1 MMPSSPVHQP
11 IGQAEP
17 ENGDGNRPGWRFV
30 EGSVSVSVSTLL
42 AILLSECACAGLPL
56 LGYLSELT
64 DRPDGVIIVATL
76 LLFPTTLALYGGF
89 AVFYSAK
96 EFVEKRA
103 RRRGRAEGR
112 VEGIAEGLKKGREEG
127 HREGRQEGQLE
138 GRQEGRQ
145 SERERISQAMA
156 ARGAVIS
163 PELAEILADDAE

>member
-1 MMPSSPVHQP
+1 MPSSPVHQP
-11 IGQAEP
+11 TGQAEP

-42 AILLSECACAGLPL
+42 AILLSECACAGLLL

-103 RRRGRAEGR
+103 RRIGRAEGR
-112 VEGIAEGLKKGREEG
+112 VEGK
-127 HREGRQEGQLE
+127 QE
-138 GRQEGRQ
+138 
-145 SERERISQAMA
+145 ERERISREAA
-156 ARGAVIS
+156 ARGVEIP
-163 PELAEILADDAE
+163 PELAKILADDAE

>member
-1 MMPSSPVHQP
+1 MTMQVTNPPDLP
-11 IGQAEP
+11 P
-17 ENGDGNRPGWRFV
+17 ENDDGNRPGWRFV

-56 LGYLSELT
+56 LGYLSGLT
-64 DRPDGVIIVATL
+64 ARQDGVIIVATL

-89 AVFYSAK
+89 AVFYAAK

-112 VEGIAEGLKKGREEG
+112 VEGIAEGIQKG
-127 HREGRQEGQLE
+127 HRQ

-145 SERERISQAMA
+145 EERERISQAAA
-156 ARGAVIS
+156 ARGVVIS
-163 PELAEILADDAE
+163 QELAEILADDAE

>member
-1 MMPSSPVHQP
+1 MPSSPVHQP
-11 IGQAEP
+11 TGQAEP

-56 LGYLSELT
+56 LGYLSGLT
-64 DRPDGVIIVATL
+64 NRPDGVIIVATL

-103 RRRGRAEGR
+103 RRIGRAEGIAD
-112 VEGIAEGLKKGREEG
+112 GIARGRNEGK
-127 HREGRQEGQLE
+127 QA
-138 GRQEGRQ
+138 
-145 SERERISQAMA
+145 ERDRISRA
-156 ARGAVIS
+156 AAAQGVEIS
-163 PELAEILADDAE
+163 PELAKILADDAE